1 MIFLTILCMGM
12 IIGFSFL
19 IKIVLINRSGETEE
33 VARIKVRNCVV
44 GMFISFIT
52 ALISSFMIF

>member
-1 MIFLTILCMGM
+1 MVYLVILCLGM

-33 VARIKVRNCVV
+33 VAHIKVRNCVI
-44 GMFISFIT
+44 GMFISFIIS
-52 ALISSFMIF
+52 LLSSFMIF